1 MRDFM
6 NTPGTEATEKTRNIA
21 GKRAQVSSSGASS
34 WCLRIVRVSVYVQNT
49 MPYSVCLCG
58 LCASVVMESRRETP
72 HRGIR
77 YAVDGPCRHA
87 TPRGGK
93 RQGL

>member
-6 NTPGTEATEKTRNIA
+6 NHARHGGHGENQKYRREARTSKLQWREQLVLADCAR
-21 GKRAQVSSSGASS
+21 
-34 WCLRIVRVSVYVQNT
+34 SVYVQNT